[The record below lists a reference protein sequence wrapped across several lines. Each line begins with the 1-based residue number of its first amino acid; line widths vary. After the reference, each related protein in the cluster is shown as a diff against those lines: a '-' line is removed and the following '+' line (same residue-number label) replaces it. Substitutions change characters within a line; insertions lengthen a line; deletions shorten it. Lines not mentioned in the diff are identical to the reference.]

1 MDKKHDIWA
10 VAAAYLLLDDNGSG
24 PFHYTTIADWIE
36 ASGLTTLGLKGDTPR
51 QTVRA
56 ILGKHSDV
64 FARYDEG
71 DYGLNNPLKM
81 ARDYRV
87 MAALE
92 SVKQLCMARHAAAQH
107 SDQG

>member
-10 VAAAYLLLDDNGSG
+10 VAAAYFLLDDKNAG

-36 ASGLTTLGLKGDTPR
+36 ESELTTLGLKGDTPR

-56 ILGKHSDV
+56 ILGKYSDV
-64 FARYDEG
+64 FARYDGG
-71 DYGLNNPLKM
+71 DYRLINPLEI
-81 ARDYRV
+81 ARDLRV

-92 SVKQLCMARHAAAQH
+92 SANQLCTARQAAARY
-107 SDQG
+107 SEQG